1 MEQLL
6 LYPMSFHLVWC
17 CLLYLLL
24 TLLRAPS
31 VWGLYKNSQIVA
43 VSKEIEPRVSANLS
57 NQFEWPVF
65 FHAACIITLN
75 TSEFFSRAL
84 LILAWCFIFGRVIH
98 SVVQIGMSNIRLRGM
113 VFCINFLSVLLMWCV
128 LLTNVA

>member
-6 LYPMSFHLVWC
+6 LYPMSFHLFWC

-31 VWGLYKNSQIVA
+31 VWGLYKNSEA
-43 VSKEIEPRVSANLS
+43 VTVFKEIEPKVSANLS

-65 FHAACIITLN
+65 FHAACLIALN
-75 TSEFFSRAL
+75 ASDFFNGTL
-84 LILAWCFIFGRVIH
+84 LILAWCFICGRVIH
-98 SVVQIGMSNIRLRGM
+98 SIVQICTSNIRLRGM

-128 LLTNVA
+128 LLTNMA